1 MNTEEMNK
9 KLLVYLVPALIVGV
23 AAWLALRPHAPRP
36 IEIGES
42 VPGFN
47 LPLASNSTVGSGRSS
62 AELSDYRGHVLVLNF
77 WAPWCPPCVE
87 EAPSLEDFAAKV
99 RPMGIEVLGASEC
112 HDCEVADEEDPQ
124 TLGAFISKFRITYP
138 IAHDRSRTLATR
150 YGTLQ
155 FPETYI
161 IDRRGRL
168 AEKIIGAYDWDDPR
182 MLAFV
187 RELAEPH
194 QQQASN

>member
-1 MNTEEMNK
+1 MKPVGMSK
-9 KLLVYLVPALIVGV
+9 RLLVYLVPALLVGMV
-23 AAWLALRPHAPRP
+23 AWLSLRPRSPRP
-36 IEIGES
+36 VEIGES
-42 VPGFN
+42 VPDFS
-47 LPLASNSTVGSGRSS
+47 LPLASNSPAGSAGASVQL
-62 AELSDYRGHVLVLNF
+62 ADYRGHVLVLNF

-87 EAPSLEDFAAKV
+87 EAPSLESFAAKV
-99 RPMGIEVLGASEC
+99 RPIGVEVLGASEC
-112 HDCEVADEEDPQ
+112 HDCEVADEEDPAA
-124 TLGAFISKFRITYP
+124 LGTFISKFHVSYP
-138 IAHDRSRTLATR
+138 IAHDRSRALATR

-161 IDRRGRL
+161 IDRKGHL
-168 AEKIIGAYDWDDPR
+168 AEKIIGAYDWNDPR